1 MERERPRETEVR
13 PDGQIERVARDRD
26 KEKDIY
32 RERKDRETA
41 RGRERS
47 NPRDGQTG
55 CGRTT

>member
-1 MERERPRETEVR
+1 MERERSRETEVR

-41 RGRERS
+41 RGRERNS
-47 NPRDGQTG
+47 LRDEQTG
-55 CGRTT
+55 